1 MSLALDEPIR
11 LDPFEAGGHPVH
23 TRTLTVDVLQDEHGR
38 VRALASILDL
48 RKQGW
53 IPTGGDLQAAGLIH
67 DMSLDVLL
75 DATSGR
81 IERFEPSQ
89 RVVAFEPSGR
99 TANESCRDPIHR
111 LKGMV
116 GERLAGDNARRLR
129 EMFGGPL
136 GCSHLLTLAQLVVS
150 FLPGAIARAVHDVDA
165 RQPAR
170 EVGERIAT
178 RTLVIDG
185 FERTGGREEIAIQLT
200 DLYTRPIGSMVGVLD
215 RFGGQHELRVIVRVD
230 GDTGTIAAF
239 DLAERTRT
247 RADLGTAVWQ
257 PRHEE
262 LHWLAGRP
270 VMRGLAPELLSRYGD
285 DTARE
290 PLLAALLNFAPGYVQ
305 SLSMRV
311 TRQIEQAAR
320 AASPVGG
327 MEASGLGGFPDS
339 CYIWRCD
346 GRMTR
351 LRQARQR
358 ESG

>member
-1 MSLALDEPIR
+1 MSPALDDPIR

-23 TRTLTVDVLQDEHGR
+23 TRSLSVDVLQGGHGR
-38 VRALASILDL
+38 VRALATILDL

-67 DMSLDVLL
+67 DMSLDVLV

-99 TANESCRDPIHR
+99 TAHESCRDPIHQ

-116 GERLAGDNARRLR
+116 GERLAGGNACRLR

-150 FLPGAIARAVHDVDA
+150 FLPGTIARAVRDVDA
-165 RQPAR
+165 RQAAW
-170 EVGERIAT
+170 EAGERIAM

-185 FERTGGREEIAIQLT
+185 FERTDGHQEVALQLT
-200 DLYTRPIGSMVGVLD
+200 DLHTRPLGSVAGVLE
-215 RFGGQHELRVIVRVD
+215 RFDAQHEVRAILRVD
-230 GDTGTIAAF
+230 GATGTIAAF
-239 DLAERTRT
+239 DLAERFRT
-247 RADLGTAVWQ
+247 RADLGTAAWQ
-257 PRHEE
+257 SRREE
-262 LHWLAGRP
+262 LRWLRGRP
-270 VMRGLAPELLSRYGD
+270 VMRGLAPELLRRYGAD
-285 DTARE
+285 AARE
-290 PLLAALLNFAPGYVQ
+290 PLLAALINFAPGYVQ

-311 TRQIEQAAR
+311 TRQIEEAAR
-320 AASPVGG
+320 AASPVGN

-339 CYIWRCD
+339 CYIWRSD
-346 GRMTR
+346 GRMTK